1 MSIDVDVL
9 DYIYMPCTGTI
20 VDKGISIESL
30 LHIINWVKK
39 QGNVISTDLVEFNI
53 NINNTRLYYATN
65 ICKQIL
71 QHVII

>member
-9 DYIYMPCTGTI
+9 DSKYMPCTGTI
-20 VDKGISIESL
+20 VPNGIDINTL
-30 LHIINWVKK
+30 LYIMNWVYQ

-53 NINNTRLYYATN
+53 DINHKKLYIASN

-71 QHVII
+71 QHI